1 MSLYSYIEFL
11 FETYGRV
18 EAKAAKINLLK
29 ALSRE
34 VLSEEERFYFSS
46 LLQEGYQDKLILALE
61 SDDYQW
67 LIEEI
72 AADESLHE
80 SILAKAKEKAAAI
93 AAKVKEKGKDYLDK
107 ISDGSKNLLKIAGN
121 ILQPMQVIIKKIG
134 ETVKAMWEK
143 GKAIAQAA
151 VEKASEAIREKVK
164 NLIKDGDKKKSLLAE
179 LGNLK
184 QMAGAGLEF
193 LTGGFTQDM
202 AKSAEAAAKADEA
215 VSYASYIEAAM
226 INELAEMIS
235 RGENIE
241 AILENLAAVTESEIS
256 ALLESGGHSEGGL
269 NIPFLSALMNKIGH
283 TPPFSYFHD
292 LGSKA
297 EKVANNALE
306 RASYIIS
313 KLGGPGPFEF
323 AMIGSLVGVAVS
335 YYTESGAKNALKAIV
350 GTLENALSFTVPG
363 FGIVMNVIKYTG
375 IALALYGII
384 KTAVG
389 QGEKEEGAEEEKSD
403 SNEQ

>member
-18 EAKAAKINLLK
+18 EAKTAKINLLK

-34 VLSEEERFYFSS
+34 VLSEEEQFYFSS

-61 SDDYQW
+61 SNDYQW

-72 AADESLHE
+72 AVDESLHE

-93 AAKVKEKGKDYLDK
+93 AAKVKEKGKEYLDK
-107 ISDGSKNLLKIAGN
+107 ISDSSKNLLKIAGN
-121 ILQPMQVIIKKIG
+121 ILQPMQAIIKKIG

-151 VEKASEAIREKVK
+151 VEKASEAIQEKVK
-164 NLIKDGDKKKSLLAE
+164 NLIKDGDKKKSLLTE

-184 QMAGAGLEF
+184 QMAGAGLTF
-193 LTGGFTQDM
+193 LTGGFIQDM
-202 AKSAEAAAKADEA
+202 AKSAETAAKTDET

-226 INELAEMIS
+226 INEIAEMIN
-235 RGENIE
+235 RGEKIE
-241 AILENLAAVTESEIS
+241 EILENLAAVTESEIL
-256 ALLESGGHSEGGL
+256 ALFESGGHSAGGL
-269 NIPFLSALMNKIGH
+269 HIPFISTLMNKIGH
-283 TPPFSYFHD
+283 TPPFSYFHA

-297 EKVANNALE
+297 EKIANNALE

-323 AMIGSLVGVAVS
+323 VIVGSLVGVAVG
-335 YYTESGAKNALKAIV
+335 YYTESGAKSALKAIV
-350 GTLENALSFTVPG
+350 GALEKALSFSVPG
-363 FGIVMNVIKYTG
+363 FGIVLNVIKYTG
-375 IALALYGII
+375 IALAVYGII
-384 KTAVG
+384 KAVVG
-389 QGEKEEGAEEEKSD
+389 QGEKEDAPEEEKTD